1 MSKLVTGPW
10 TAQEMGRAASI
21 WQDTVAD
28 VHGDDPPGH
37 VVQAAYKRIG
47 IALNRG
53 WSSVQSR
60 YRAEGPGFG
69 INARVRTAAPGA
81 AELQRAARERAA
93 ASQSL
98 IGRIMGDP
106 PPGYSVLDK
115 RSGAARVLP

>member
-1 MSKLVTGPW
+1 MSKLITGPW
-10 TAQEMGRAASI
+10 TAHEMGRAASI

-53 WSSVQSR
+53 ASSVQSR
-60 YRAEGPGFG
+60 HRAEGPGFG
-69 INARVRTAAPGA
+69 INARTRNAAPGA
-81 AELQRAARERAA
+81 AELQRQARERALA
-93 ASQSL
+93 QQSL

-106 PPGYSVLDK
+106 SPGYSALDRG
-115 RSGAARVLP
+115 RSHDRSPR